1 MAKKLVRLFVVV
13 LVMCLAS
20 FFAVFMADFLA
31 VCLAGFLPVCL
42 GEGEPMVVRGG
53 VSGWMFLH
61 SLRLN
66 LRSA

>member
-1 MAKKLVRLFVVV
+1 MAEKLVRLFVEA

-20 FFAVFMADFLA
+20 FFAVFMAVAFA

-42 GEGEPMVVRGG
+42 GKGEPMVVRGG
-53 VSGWMFLH
+53 VSGWMILH